1 MFAKWMEEQ
10 TNEKIFG
17 VSYSHNLKLPLLMLK
32 RAQTNEN
39 LWKIMAFCKIILNSV
54 MVAF

>member
-17 VSYSHNLKLPLLMLK
+17 VSYSHNLKLPLFMLK

-39 LWKIMAFCKIILNSV
+39 LLKIKAFCKIILNSV